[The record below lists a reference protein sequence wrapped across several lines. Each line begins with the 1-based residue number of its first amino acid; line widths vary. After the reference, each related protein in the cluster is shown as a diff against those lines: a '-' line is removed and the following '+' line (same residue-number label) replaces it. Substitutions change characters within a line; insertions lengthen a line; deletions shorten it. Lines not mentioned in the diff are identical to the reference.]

1 MALDAEKGISTLLKS
16 GGAQGPAK
24 MQRTE
29 LERLCAICESIF
41 DSEPMLLEL
50 QGPLMVV
57 GNLHGTLGR
66 NFPQGFTLM
75 VCVFVLCPPGA

>member
-1 MALDAEKGISTLLKS
+1 
-16 GGAQGPAK
+16 

-57 GNLHGTLGR
+57 GNLHGTLDATFR
-66 NFPQGFTLM
+66 RDLR
-75 VCVFVLCPPGA
+75 